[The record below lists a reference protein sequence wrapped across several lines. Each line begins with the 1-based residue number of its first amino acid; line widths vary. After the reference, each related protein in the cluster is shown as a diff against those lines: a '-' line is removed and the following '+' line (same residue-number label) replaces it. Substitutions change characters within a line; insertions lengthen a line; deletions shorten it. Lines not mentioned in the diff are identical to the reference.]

1 MLTGKL
7 VRLRPMEPSDTESL
21 WRWNNDPV
29 VMRWLYDSYPQSLA
43 QAKKRAEE
51 RPSNSYERVLFG
63 IEVLSDKRLI
73 GVVALSGA
81 YPETGR
87 AELDIYIGEQ
97 DYWGGGYGTD
107 TMKVICRY
115 GFEMMR
121 LHGISLWVVPENTA
135 ARHVY
140 EKVGFVEEGRKRE
153 SCRRDGKWHDTILMS
168 LLEGELID

>member
-1 MLTGKL
+1 M
-7 VRLRPMEPSDTESL
+7 
-21 WRWNNDPV
+21 
-29 VMRWLYDSYPQSLA
+29 
-43 QAKKRAEE
+43 
-51 RPSNSYERVLFG
+51 RPSV
-63 IEVLSDKRLI
+63 
-73 GVVALSGA
+73 
-81 YPETGR
+81 
-87 AELDIYIGEQ
+87 YIGEQ

-153 SCRRDGKWHDTILMS
+153 SFRRDGKWHDTILMS

>member
-1 MLTGKL
+1 MRDL
-7 VRLRPMEPSDTESL
+7 LRGQRAQPHRSQLDRQRQTVQPATDL
-21 WRWNNDPV
+21 HHRQPV
-29 VMRWLYDSYPQSLA
+29 VLGDA
-43 QAKKRAEE
+43 
-51 RPSNSYERVLFG
+51 V
-63 IEVLSDKRLI
+63 
-73 GVVALSGA
+73 
-81 YPETGR
+81 
-87 AELDIYIGEQ
+87 YIGEQ

-153 SCRRDGKWHDTILMS
+153 SFRRDGKWHDTILMS